1 MRRAITERCPNRG
14 HRSFH
19 VLHVLNAISYVCAY
33 ISLPGMYKK
42 GADKIFTSMS
52 ELEQQ
57 KVTLNRKLLGV
68 LKPDPYAKQIL
79 EMTLADAAK
88 GRMSYP
94 RAVSE
99 SDVQYFNLSPRFCVN
114 QGTSACVVQHI
125 RPLCVS

>member
-1 MRRAITERCPNRG
+1 MF
-14 HRSFH
+14 S
-19 VLHVLNAISYVCAY
+19 AISYVCAY
-33 ISLPGMYKK
+33 VSLPGMYKK
-42 GADKIFTSMS
+42 SADKTFTSLS

-57 KVTLNRKLLGV
+57 KVAMNRKVLGV
-68 LKPDPYAKQIL
+68 LKPDTYAKQIL

-125 RPLCVS
+125 WPLCVCPRCLQVPKTMESPSCGP